1 MSNNRHYIE
10 AIDQLVLEGAEI
22 NLDTV
27 ALRAGRKR
35 GSIKRGRPSQASLVK
50 LIDDTAAQQR
60 QSSAAPLVKPK
71 KQAAKTKSRKSDD
84 SIVAKS
90 EIYQKALQKMVSI
103 QFENHRLRMMV
114 AKLEAQSTD

>member
-1 MSNNRHYIE
+1 MSNNSHYIE
-10 AIDQLVLEGAEI
+10 AIDQLVLERAEI

-35 GSIKRGRPSQASLVK
+35 GSIKRGRLSQASLVK

-60 QSSAAPLVKPK
+60 QSPAAPLVKPK
-71 KQAAKTKSRKSDD
+71 KQAAKTKSKKSDD

-114 AKLEAQSTD
+114 AKLETQTTD